1 MKFSMHF
8 IVVSMHLN
16 STVKVD
22 LKIVSEKKNTGNKGE
37 DLAAEFLVGK
47 GWQILNRNFR
57 FGYCEIDIIARKE
70 NWILFVEVKT
80 RSCSYY
86 GYPEEFVSSQQA
98 NCIFR
103 AADEFVHRIN
113 WHGHIR
119 FDIISIIPGVPPE
132 VTHFE
137 DAIN

>member
-1 MKFSMHF
+1 M
-8 IVVSMHLN
+8 
-16 STVKVD
+16 
-22 LKIVSEKKNTGNKGE
+22 VSEKKNTGNKGE
-37 DLAAEFLVGK
+37 DLAAEFLVRK
-47 GWQILNRNFR
+47 GWEILRRNFK

-80 RSCSYY
+80 RSSSYY

-103 AADEFVHRIN
+103 TADEFVHKIN

-132 VTHFE
+132 ITHFE